1 MANALEIQ
9 QYINKNIKYFKKDHL
24 KYVKT
29 MLEESNKDISEIN
42 SIKLKSPLTGVILS
56 VFLGWLGI
64 DRFYSRNYLY
74 GFIKLCTC
82 GLLGIGWFVDWFIIG
97 NSVKT
102 ENYINLY
109 SSLGYGSKSTTR
121 RTYYNGVTDALK
133 SKEGKKAI
141 KDLVKSYKDLIDSF
155 SS

>member
-1 MANALEIQ
+1 
-9 QYINKNIKYFKKDHL
+9 
-24 KYVKT
+24 

-64 DRFYSRNYLY
+64 DRFYSGNYLY

-109 SSLGYGSKSTTR
+109 SGLGYGSKSTTR

-133 SKEGKKAI
+133 SKDGKKAI